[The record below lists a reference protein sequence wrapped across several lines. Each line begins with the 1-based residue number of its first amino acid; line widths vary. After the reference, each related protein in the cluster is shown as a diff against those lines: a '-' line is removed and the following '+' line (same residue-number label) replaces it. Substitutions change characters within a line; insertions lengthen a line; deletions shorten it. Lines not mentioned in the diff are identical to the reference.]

1 MANGK
6 DTNSATEDG
15 RHAWQSF
22 WDGPEK
28 GSMKKLIIWV
38 ATTMMALS
46 VPAGAQTVATKR
58 GYEYDKNMLS
68 NPSAL
73 NWNIEACSHQG
84 IKPELQEGL
93 AKLMGVSQANV
104 RLEFCRRVLTA
115 YARGRIPY
123 DDYLQFMQGGGMP
136 ASVSRALRIAGSAPK
151 KPQSHG
157 EGSIVLPASARMD
170 SGETFKGSTVASNG
184 KGRFSVQSSRRAVK
198 CSGTYDLS
206 DRRPTITL
214 PVKCSDGRNGKVEV
228 TRAADM
234 MSAWGK
240 VKLSD
245 GSTGRLTVGKD

>member
-1 MANGK
+1 
-6 DTNSATEDG
+6 
-15 RHAWQSF
+15 
-22 WDGPEK
+22 
-28 GSMKKLIIWV
+28 MKKLIIL
-38 ATTMMALS
+38 AAIAMAALS
-46 VPAGAQTVATKR
+46 MPAQAQSTTSKG
-58 GYEYDKNMLS
+58 GYEYGKNLLS
-68 NPSAL
+68 DPSAL
-73 NWNIEACSHQG
+73 NWNIEACSHNG
-84 IKPELQEGL
+84 IKPEVQEGL
-93 AKLMGVSQANV
+93 AKLMGVPQANV

-136 ASVSRALRIAGSAPK
+136 ASVSRALRISGSGPR
-151 KPQSHG
+151 KPQGHG
-157 EGSIVLPASARMD
+157 NTEIILPASARMD
-170 SGETFKGSTVASNG
+170 SGEIFKGSTVASNG

-206 DRRPTITL
+206 DRRPMITL

-245 GSTGRLTVGKD
+245 GSTGRLTVGRN